1 MARVVKASTAERDLL
16 ELFVFL
22 GRGSVR
28 AANRFLAAADQ
39 TCARLAAMPGLGS
52 ACESD
57 HPALVGLRLWPVHGF
72 PKYLILYR
80 PLEDGIEVLRVFHG
94 ARDIESLFEL

>member
-1 MARVVKASTAERDLL
+1 MSRVIKSRPARRDLV
-16 ELFVFL
+16 EL
-22 GRGSVR
+22 GTYIGQHSEPASR
-28 AANRFLAAADQ
+28 RFLNAAEEAFQ
-39 TCARLAAMPGLGS
+39 RLAAMPGLGS

-57 HPALVGLRLWPVHGF
+57 HLALAGLRLWPVRGF

-94 ARDIESLFEL
+94 ARDLESLFDL